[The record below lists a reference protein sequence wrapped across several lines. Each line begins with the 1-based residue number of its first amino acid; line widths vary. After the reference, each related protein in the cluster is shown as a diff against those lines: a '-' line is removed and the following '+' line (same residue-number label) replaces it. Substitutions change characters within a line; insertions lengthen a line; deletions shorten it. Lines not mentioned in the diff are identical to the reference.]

1 MQNSTIDKFKMK
13 GYFENAIKEID
24 KGNIVEVH
32 QQLELAQK
40 QLDSTPQIQALDPQ
54 RASTEQEEE

>member
-1 MQNSTIDKFKMK
+1 MK

>member
-32 QQLELAQK
+32 SNL
-40 QLDSTPQIQALDPQ
+40 S
-54 RASTEQEEE
+54 

>member
-24 KGNIVEVH
+24 KGNIVGVH